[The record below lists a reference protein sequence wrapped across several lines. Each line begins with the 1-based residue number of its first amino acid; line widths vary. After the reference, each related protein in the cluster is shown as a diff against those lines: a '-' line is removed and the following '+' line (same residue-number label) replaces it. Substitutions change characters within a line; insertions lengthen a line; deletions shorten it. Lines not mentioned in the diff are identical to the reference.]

1 MNRPSQIHFRG
12 IGTTLCSWCIM
23 AAFSAAYAQTTAV
36 DRAQITRDQTITA
49 RPGVTTTGSGQAEV
63 VTSPNDP
70 DLGEQQILRRTE
82 EYNPFT
88 ASVSVP
94 IYWTSNVALTN
105 SGEQDDLLISPVAA
119 VGYQPHITK
128 NLTGYIGVRDQQFYY
143 QRLDDFDFGS
153 FDVDLGLTYT
163 VPQFYHL
170 ILHLGYDYN
179 RLTEKNSFDSFFSNH
194 ILVLSAEIPIRINRS
209 QQLSLGMDT
218 SLSMGG
224 DPEGPRRHDFD
235 WYAVYSLQLTRALV
249 LSASGRI
256 VLHEYVQTDRV
267 DVSEMIALNA
277 TYSIA
282 TWFNVSA
289 LASFAANQSN
299 HSVFDYQV
307 GNAGGAVTFSIRF

>member
-1 MNRPSQIHFRG
+1 MNFRG
-12 IGTTLCSWCIM
+12 IGAGLCGCCVI
-23 AAFSAAYAQTTAV
+23 AVFSAAHAQTTAV
-36 DRAQITRDQTITA
+36 DRAQITQNQSINA
-49 RPGVTTTGSGQAEV
+49 RPGVTTAGNGQVEV

-88 ASVSVP
+88 VSVSVP

-119 VGYQPHITK
+119 VGYQPRIAK

-143 QRLDDFDFGS
+143 ARLDDFDFGS

-163 VPQFYHL
+163 VPQFYNL

-179 RLTEKNSFDSFFSNH
+179 RLTEKNSFESFFSNH
-194 ILVLSAEIPIRINRS
+194 LLVFSAEIPIHISRA

-218 SLSMGG
+218 SISMGG

-235 WYAVYSLQLTRALV
+235 WYAIYSLQLTRALV

-256 VLHEYVQTDRV
+256 TLHEYVQTDRA

-277 TYSIA
+277 TYYIT

-307 GNAGGAVTFSIRF
+307 GNVGGAVAVSIRF